1 MTGYSVRWPH
11 NLHVRPI
18 QAWPGEHTRGRR
30 AAPFSA
36 SWSSTIELL
45 TRELNALKAKT
56 PVLQV
61 AIAEADF
68 RLDGYPRAQAY
79 ASHPGVILAFDTPS
93 NGSLSFPCDRF
104 ADWQDNVRAIALAME
119 ALRKVD
125 RYGITR
131 RGEQYTGWRAIGSG
145 SAVAMPGA
153 MSTDEAWSII
163 GSFGDGPILEQR
175 ANPDGLASAVRK
187 ARGFAHPDRHDGDR
201 TLWDRVEQAARVL
214 GGD

>member
-1 MTGYSVRWPH
+1 MRWPH

-18 QAWPGEHTRGRR
+18 ESWPGERSRTRRV
-30 AAPFSA
+30 APFRS
-36 SWSSTIELL
+36 SWASTIELL
-45 TRELNALKAKT
+45 TRELNALKATT

-61 AIAEADF
+61 AIAESDF

-79 ASHPGVILAFDTPS
+79 ASHPGVILAFDTAHGP
-93 NGSLSFPCDRF
+93 LSFPCDRF
-104 ADWQDNVRAIALAME
+104 DDWQDNVRAIALAME

-153 MSTDEAWSII
+153 MTQEEARQLLCDNSGIAGAEGI
-163 GSFGDGPILEQR
+163 SDPKTL
-175 ANPDGLASAVRK
+175 VRL
-187 ARGFAHPDRHDGDR
+187 ARGTTHPDRHDGDR
-201 TLWDRVEQAARVL
+201 TLWDKVEQAARAL
-214 GGD
+214 GVE